1 LLAIETSRFGT
12 LEVDDSK
19 VITFPDGLLGFSN
32 LKHYILLDYK
42 DTALKWL
49 QSVDDP
55 YIAFIVVEPTVL
67 YPNYSINLDSI
78 TRELLQLKNNYDLTI
93 LVTIRVEGKKII
105 ANLNGPL
112 LFNSSLMK
120 GFQILMDKGKS
131 QEYNEKQPAKV

>member
-1 LLAIETSRFGT
+1 MLAIETSRFGT
-12 LEVDDSK
+12 LEIDDNK

-49 QSVDDP
+49 QSVGDP

-67 YPNYSINLDSI
+67 YPNYSINLDSTI
-78 TRELLQLKNNYDLTI
+78 REFLQLKNDYDLI
-93 LVTIRVEGKKII
+93 IFLTIRVEEKKVI

-112 LFNSSLMK
+112 LINATLMR
-120 GFQILMDKGKS
+120 GFQIVIDKS
-131 QEYNEKQPAKV
+131 RNP